1 MKNSNKSNEKLVSE
15 LQLLRQKLR
24 ELEASS
30 SEYQRFKKKISLHC
44 SHLEQ
49 LVKSRAAELEETQ
62 EKLNKELA
70 ERQRAEQAFHKA
82 ESQLKASLFSMKQH
96 NQEITLLSE
105 MGEALQACLTTEE
118 AVSVITRYLKKM
130 FPEER
135 GALYMI
141 TDSKKIIEAV
151 VTWGETV
158 SSELVFSREDC
169 WAFRK
174 GHTHLV
180 DKPGT
185 GDLCRHLNKDLLG
198 GYICTPM
205 MAQGNA
211 IGMLHLQKNPDYQD
225 ENQKTWEGWGQDK
238 KRLAAA
244 VAEQLALALANLK
257 LQETLRDQAIHD
269 PLTGLFNRRYMM
281 ETLERDILRAARAGT
296 DVGVIMLDLDHFK
309 DFNDNYGHDAGDAL
323 LREIGAFLKSNVR
336 GEDVVCRYGGE
347 EFILVM
353 PEASLNVLQERARL
367 LWEGIKSLEVRYAG
381 QYLPPITVSI
391 GLAISPKN
399 CQDGIEIIKMADAAL
414 YRAKEEG
421 RNRIVIAEK

>member
-1 MKNSNKSNEKLVSE
+1 MKDSSKSKEQLVSE
-15 LQLLRQKLR
+15 LQSLRLKLQ
-24 ELEASS
+24 ELEKSS
-30 SEYQRFKKKISLHC
+30 SELLRLKKKIALQC

-49 LVKSRAAELEETQ
+49 LVKARTAELEETKK
-62 EKLNKELA
+62 KLHKELV
-70 ERQRAEQAFHKA
+70 ERQGAQKAFEKA
-82 ESQLKASLFSMKQH
+82 EHQLKTSLISMKLR

-105 MGEALQACLTTEE
+105 VGEALQACLTTDE
-118 AVSVITRYLKKM
+118 AYSVITRYLKKM

-141 TDSKKIIEAV
+141 TDSKKIVEAV
-151 VTWGETV
+151 VTWGETI
-158 SSELVFSREDC
+158 SGELVFSREDC

-185 GDLCRHLNKDLLG
+185 GDLCRHLHKEILG

-211 IGMLHLQKNPDYQD
+211 IGMLYLQKNPEYHD

-244 VAEQLALALANLK
+244 VSEQLALALANLK

-281 ETLERDILRAARAGT
+281 ETLEREILRAARAGT
-296 DVGVIMLDLDHFK
+296 QIGIIMADLDHFK
-309 DFNDNYGHDAGDAL
+309 EFNDNYGHDAGDAL
-323 LREIGAFLKSNVR
+323 LREVGAFLKSSVR

-353 PEASLNVLQERARL
+353 PDASLSVLQERARL
-367 LWEGIKSLEVRYAG
+367 LWEGIKSLDIRYSG
-381 QYLPPITVSI
+381 QYLPALTVSI
-391 GLAISPKN
+391 GLAISPEK
-399 CQDGIEIIKMADAAL
+399 CQDGMEVIKMADAAL